1 MRLKGILLI
10 LTLILILP
18 LNTTLMKHTIKCET
32 VGLAQVIVEVMGER
46 NLALPKATVLVF
58 YKGKLVEKKVCD
70 DNGKCV
76 MILVGGKKYK
86 LVVNFK
92 GIEEVKEIYVLP
104 WNTTVVEVKLPVY
117 LVVFGRPI
125 TFGMFIALIALSLL
139 VLIGIIILIY
149 EITLWRRKK
158 VVMALKPVKAG
169 AGR

>member
-10 LTLILILP
+10 LTLILTL
-18 LNTTLMKHTIKCET
+18 LLSTTLMKHTVRCEA
-32 VGLAQVIVEVMGER
+32 VGLAQVIIEVMGER
-46 NLALPKATVLVF
+46 NLVLPKATVLVF
-58 YKGKLVEKKVCD
+58 YKDKLVERKVCD

-92 GIEEVKEIYVLP
+92 GIEKVKEIYVSP
-104 WNTTVVEVKLPVY
+104 WNTTIIKVKLPVY

-125 TFGMFIALIALSLL
+125 TFSMFITLIVLSLL
-139 VLIGIIILIY
+139 ILIGIIILIY

-158 VVMALKPVKAG
+158 VAMALKPVKVG
-169 AGR
+169 IRG